1 MERLL
6 SLSLVKAHSLFYTTQ
21 LQELEYFG
29 GALTRNYQF
38 LKAFQ
43 KMMSYHIRLFMD
55 NVHAKFV
62 DFIV

>member
-29 GALTRNYQF
+29 GALKRNHQF
-38 LKAFQ
+38 PEVLQ
-43 KMMSYHIRLFMD
+43 KMMCYDDQHTTASFKGKRRS
-55 NVHAKFV
+55 
-62 DFIV
+62 

>member
-1 MERLL
+1 MERLH
-6 SLSLVKAHSLFYTTQ
+6 SLSLVKAQSLFYTTQ

-43 KMMSYHIRLFMD
+43 KMMCYQYRLFVD
-55 NVHAKFV
+55 NVYA
-62 DFIV
+62 IC